1 LNINFDSIF
10 RAITFVKPIAVPKS
24 KQPLPIAVPKRM
36 KIVWDID
43 EDTDKPA
50 ERFVTAHKKVKP
62 ITESSGNVSAAAG
75 VKRAKIVYDLEERV
89 KPKSTSQKSRGL

>member
-1 LNINFDSIF
+1 
-10 RAITFVKPIAVPKS
+10 
-24 KQPLPIAVPKRM
+24 M

-50 ERFVTAHKKVKP
+50 ERFVTDQKKVKP

-89 KPKSTSQKSRGL
+89 KHKSTVPKITRPIASIKNKYY